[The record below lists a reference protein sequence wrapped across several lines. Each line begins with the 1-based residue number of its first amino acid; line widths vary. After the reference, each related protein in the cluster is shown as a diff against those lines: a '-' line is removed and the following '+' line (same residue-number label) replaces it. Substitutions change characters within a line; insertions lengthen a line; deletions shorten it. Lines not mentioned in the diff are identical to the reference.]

1 MNLSTNEPMNLGTNE
16 LIHLD
21 TPNVGELEKEY
32 LCKAVDSTYVST
44 IGPFVNEFED
54 SFARFLGTEKAV
66 GTQSGTA
73 ALHMAM
79 VEEKIGPGDEVIVPA
94 LTFVATVNPVMYVGA
109 TPVFA
114 DVDAATWNISPAS
127 IEAAVTPKT
136 KAIIPVHLYG
146 NPCAMAG
153 IMDIA
158 VRHNLLVIED
168 ATESAGA
175 TYRGRYTG
183 TLGHWGCFSFNG
195 NKILTT
201 GGGGMIVGSDQQKL
215 NHIKFLVNQ
224 ARDET
229 KGYYHPE
236 VGYNYRLTN
245 IEAALGLAQLSRLE
259 TFLLKKRRF
268 REIYY
273 NELSNIAEIEFQA
286 MEQDS
291 SSSCWFTAI
300 KFKERTSAEIQ
311 LKLKE
316 KGVPSRRNFYPITEF
331 APYQPY
337 KRAEL
342 PNTYELFERGLCL
355 PGSTVNSEENILE
368 VCRIIKQFF

>member
-1 MNLSTNEPMNLGTNE
+1 MN
-16 LIHLD
+16 IHLD

-44 IGPFVNEFED
+44 IGPFVSEFED
-54 SFARFLGTEKAV
+54 SFARFLGLPKAV

-94 LTFVATVNPVMYVGA
+94 LTFVATVNPVVYVGA

-114 DVDAATWNISPAS
+114 DVDPATWDLSPEA
-127 IEAAVTPKT
+127 IEAATTPKT

-146 NPCAMAG
+146 NPCNMAA

-158 VRHNLLVIED
+158 MRNNLLVIED

-175 TYRGRYTG
+175 KYKGRYTG

-201 GGGGMIVGSDQQKL
+201 GGGGMIVGNDQQKL

-229 KGYYHPE
+229 RGYYHPE
-236 VGYNYRLTN
+236 IGYNYRLTN

-259 TFLLKKRRF
+259 TFLQKKRRF
-268 REIYY
+268 REIYF
-273 NELSNIAEIEFQA
+273 NELSSISGIEFQA
-286 MEQDS
+286 MENDCQ
-291 SSSCWFTAI
+291 SSCWFTAI
-300 KFKERTSAEIQ
+300 KFKERSSADIQ
-311 LKLKE
+311 QKLKE

-331 APYQPY
+331 APYKSY
-337 KRAEL
+337 KRTEL
-342 PNTYELFERGLCL
+342 PNTYELFEHGLCL
-355 PGSTVNSEENILE
+355 PGSTVNSEENISE